1 MATKIQFLIFNLS
14 KKKKIPFAVLLVA
27 LIALG
32 GILFALLLICII
44 HTCWKQSG
52 PHQRRRAVVPGIDI
66 LPHKTLTCHGQ
77 GKGSSLVGG
86 DNSSKCDKRAMIGDD
101 TSSETS
107 DDSCQLPYV
116 TKKVRVYDD
125 GALCKRLWNF
135 NRLFFPA
142 TQTAAATT
150 TESIERVQAFGG
162 E

>member
-1 MATKIQFLIFNLS
+1 MSTKIQFS
-14 KKKKIPFAVLLVA
+14 KFQNFPFAVLLVA

-116 TKKVRVYDD
+116 TKKVRVYD
-125 GALCKRLWNF
+125 GALCERL
-135 NRLFFPA
+135 
-142 TQTAAATT
+142 
-150 TESIERVQAFGG
+150 
-162 E
+162 